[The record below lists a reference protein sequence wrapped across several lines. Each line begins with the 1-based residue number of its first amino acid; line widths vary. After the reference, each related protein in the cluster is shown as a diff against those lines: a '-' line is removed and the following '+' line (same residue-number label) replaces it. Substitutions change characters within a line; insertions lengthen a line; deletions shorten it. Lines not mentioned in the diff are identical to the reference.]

1 MIRINEAKTLTKH
14 IVCDCKYK
22 LMVENNVNQK
32 QNNGK
37 CLCECENPI
46 QHCLC
51 KKYNAWNPSTC
62 GFEINNYLKHLK
74 TYAYTRVITD
84 DAVTECNEIIDM
96 TETLPANSNDEKAIH
111 KIDYFILH
119 TFY

>member
-1 MIRINEAKTLTKH
+1 MLIREL
-14 IVCDCKYK
+14 
-22 LMVENNVNQK
+22 
-32 QNNGK
+32 
-37 CLCECENPI
+37 
-46 QHCLC
+46 
-51 KKYNAWNPSTC
+51 
-62 GFEINNYLKHLK
+62 
-74 TYAYTRVITD
+74 ITD

>member
-1 MIRINEAKTLTKH
+1 MIVNINL
-14 IVCDCKYK
+14 
-22 LMVENNVNQK
+22 LVEDNVNQK

-37 CLCECENPI
+37 FHCECENPV